1 METRIFLSLASTKQA
16 VMSVMMPANARPC
29 PAHRENCGFVDLGAG
44 LGDEAITL
52 WSKMQDLSKK
62 LLTADGAASHDA
74 DGAMRH
80 RRFTQALVDLPHR
93 DAHQCRPL
101 SQKSQNVVC
110 HVDRKHLRHSSFYCE
125 HCESRNTG
133 ESPTCQICG
142 HVRAPS
148 LMKSSFSYQ
157 PYVQGYMTR
166 SDSSQSMHSTYSG
179 ASTLSRESTSSGNNT
194 AEQPS
199 LGKGRAAPR
208 SNVCPSCHA
217 SDSIN
222 KGLCELCGFEASASS
237 KVIHPVSSKMIHPV
251 RPVSHI

>member
-1 METRIFLSLASTKQA
+1 M
-16 VMSVMMPANARPC
+16 
-29 PAHRENCGFVDLGAG
+29 
-44 LGDEAITL
+44 

-62 LLTADGAASHDA
+62 LLTADGAASHD
-74 DGAMRH
+74 R
-80 RRFTQALVDLPHR
+80 PHR
-93 DAHQCRPL
+93 DAHHCRPL

-110 HVDRKHLRHSSFYCE
+110 HVGRKHLRHSSFYCE

-199 LGKGRAAPR
+199 LGKGRAAPCAR
-208 SNVCPSCHA
+208 GMNVCPSCHA

-237 KVIHPVSSKMIHPV
+237 KMIRPVSSKMIHPV